1 MIGGALFRQWR
12 KMLMVAFTIA
22 LGSSLA
28 TAMLNVMLDVG
39 DKVNQEL
46 KTYGANINV
55 LPRGASLLDD
65 LYGVS
70 EGSGVSDKYLNE
82 NELGNIKTIF
92 WAFNIVDFTPYLN
105 ARVRLLPPG
114 TAGAGE
120 AAANADA
127 AGPELKL
134 VGTWFDRHLEL
145 PTGEALDTGIRNL
158 RRWWDV
164 QGRWLSGGDGD
175 SVMAGQNAAARY
187 HLNLGDTLTVESG
200 GQQRKFTVAGI
211 FNAGG
216 DEDEEIYAPLKAVQE
231 LTGRPGLVSRVEVS
245 ALTTPDNELSR
256 RAAQDP
262 KGLSIKEWE
271 TWYCTA
277 YVSAICY
284 QIDEV
289 ISGAVSKPIRQV
301 AESEGVVLEK
311 TRLLMLLITILS
323 LAGSALGISN
333 LVTASVMERAG
344 EIGLLKA
351 VGAHDGPISRLV
363 LAEIVITGI
372 IGGVGGYFVGLGF
385 AQIIGRSVFNSSIE
399 IKPLVI
405 PLVAVLVFLVTMAG
419 SIPSI
424 RLLLSLRPAEVL
436 HGR

>member
-1 MIGGALFRQWR
+1 
-12 KMLMVAFTIA
+12 MVAFTIA
-22 LGSSLA
+22 LGASLA

-82 NELGNIKTIF
+82 AELGNIKTIF

-105 ARVRLLPPG
+105 VRARLVSASG
-114 TAGAGE
+114 GGNSTDGE
-120 AAANADA
+120 V
-127 AGPELKL
+127 KL
-134 VGTWFDRHLEL
+134 VGTWFNHHLEL
-145 PTGEALDTGIRNL
+145 PTGESLDTGMRNL
-158 RRWWDV
+158 KSWWDV
-164 QGRWLSGGDGD
+164 RGRWLTDHDAGA
-175 SVMAGQNAAARY
+175 VMAGEAAAAKYGLDLEDRVVFQT
-187 HLNLGDTLTVESG
+187 GTGSRE
-200 GQQRKFTVAGI
+200 FTVAGI
-211 FNAGG
+211 FSAGG
-216 DEDEEIYAPLKAVQE
+216 DEDGEFYLPLASLQE
-231 LTGRPGLVSRVEVS
+231 MADKKGLVNRVEVS

-262 KGLSIKEWE
+262 KSLSIKEWE

-289 ISGAVSKPIRQV
+289 ISDAVSKPIRQV
-301 AESEGVVLEK
+301 AESEGAILEK
-311 TRLLMLLITILS
+311 TQLLMLLITILS

-333 LVTASVMERAG
+333 LVTASVMERAA

-351 VGAHDGPISRLV
+351 VGAYDAPISALV
-363 LAEIVITGI
+363 LAEIIITGI
-372 IGGVGGYFVGLGF
+372 IGGTGGYFAGLGF
-385 AQIIGRSVFNSSIE
+385 AQIIGQSVFGSAID
-399 IKPLVI
+399 IKPMVI